1 MKDERGDKGVVF
13 KRSPRREHQ
22 LEGSSNSSTFHST
35 GGTFHESGLVNPV
48 GEKSSSKQGEKQRKS
63 KLEKIRE
70 LLDENRQLKDEAFH
84 LKQEL
89 NQKEVQLRNLD
100 AHPGTS
106 KHSEH

>member
-1 MKDERGDKGVVF
+1 M
-13 KRSPRREHQ
+13 REHQ

-35 GGTFHESGLVNPV
+35 CGTFHESALVNPV

-84 LKQEL
+84 LNE
-89 NQKEVQLRNLD
+89 
-100 AHPGTS
+100 
-106 KHSEH
+106 